1 MEQAKEIKI
10 PEFNPD
16 THRYDWVKKEVVAF
30 TLEELAEIAARK
42 RKSDLETRFRPL
54 ISNNVYYMKAF
65 GFRTK
70 EIKGETHGI
79 HYSEDIAEWDRDN
92 LDDFEQKVLKLEAA
106 KKEMDDETAR
116 NKPSEDRRKEYR
128 QIDELLMEALAEKEE
143 NNAEKM
149 TEYLA
154 KRQAIKVKF
163 PK

>member
-16 THRYDWVKKEVVAF
+16 THRYDWEKKEVVAF
-30 TLEELAEIAARK
+30 TPEELAAIAARK
-42 RKSDLETRFRPL
+42 RKSDLEARFRPL
-54 ISNNVYYMKAF
+54 ISSNTYYLKAF
-65 GFRTK
+65 GHRTI
-70 EIKGETHGI
+70 EIKGETHGV
-79 HYSEDIAEWDRDN
+79 HRNDEIAKWDRDN
-92 LDDFEQKVLKLEAA
+92 LDDFEQKVLKLETA
-106 KKEMDDETAR
+106 KKEMDDEAAR

>member
-1 MEQAKEIKI
+1 MEEIKLT
-10 PEFNPD
+10 PEQ
-16 THRYDWVKKEVVAF
+16 VESSASQ
-30 TLEELAEIAARK
+30 K
-42 RKSDLETRFRPL
+42 RKSDLEKRFKPL
-54 ISNNVYYMKAF
+54 VSNNVYYNKAF
-65 GFRTK
+65 GVRFVERS
-70 EIKGETHGI
+70 GETHVI
-79 HYSEDIAEWDRDN
+79 HRKKEIAKWDRDN

-116 NKPSEDRRKEYR
+116 NKPSEDRRQEYR

-154 KRQAIKVKF
+154 KRKAIKEKF